1 MKTFQARFVVP
12 VYNAKVVIVHSPD
25 IHAAR
30 KKFDREF
37 QCPGPE
43 DACSAWVSYHL
54 DRFGLFFQDNNC
66 GLDTVSHELFH
77 LTHRIMAWSGVADEE
92 AGAILHE
99 WICVRVFRLLRNR
112 QWKS

>member
-1 MKTFQARFVVP
+1 VKPFQTRFTVP
-12 VYNAKVVIVHSPD
+12 VYNAKVVLVHDQD

-30 KKFDREF
+30 KRFDRIFEG
-37 QCPGPE
+37 PGPE
-43 DACSAWVSYHL
+43 GNCSAWVSYHL

-77 LTHRIMAWSGVADEE
+77 LTHRIMSWSGVEDEE

-99 WICVRVFRLLRNR
+99 WICVRVFKLLRAHHWQR
-112 QWKS
+112 